1 MHRIG
6 TPWRLIGSLLG
17 LLVVGTFRAASAFA
31 VEPLF
36 DAHLH
41 YSADDAQ
48 QFSPAEIIAILDRN
62 RIMRAVV
69 TGTPAEHT
77 AALFDHAPTRIV
89 PFLGVYRSAADKADW
104 TRDDELPARVEQA
117 LERGIWRG
125 IGELHLFAD
134 DRDSPVFRRLVGI
147 ATERNLP
154 LLIHGD
160 PAVIDRLYE
169 IAADATVIWA
179 HAGAYPYPELLAGY
193 LARHPRLFVDLS
205 VRDARIAPEGRLAAD
220 WRELFL
226 AHPERFLIGVDTF
239 SVARWRAFDSVA
251 ADIRAWLAQLP
262 TDIAARL
269 ARENALTLF
278 KLNEGRAQRVI
289 QNPSLR

>member
-6 TPWRLIGSLLG
+6 TSCRFVGLLVGSLLTG
-17 LLVVGTFRAASAFA
+17 VLSVASALA

-41 YSADDAQ
+41 YSAEDAR

-62 RIMRAVV
+62 RIVRAVV

-77 AALFDHAPTRIV
+77 AVLFDHAPTRSV
-89 PFLGVYRSAADKADW
+89 PFLGVYRSTADKADW
-104 TRDDELPARVEQA
+104 TRDGGLPARVEQA
-117 LERGIWRG
+117 LESGIWRG

-134 DRDSPVFRRLVGI
+134 DRDSPVFRRLVEI
-147 ATERNLP
+147 ATERDLP

-169 IAADATVIWA
+169 IAAEATVIWA
-179 HAGAYPYPELLAGY
+179 HAGAYPYPELLADY

-205 VRDARIAPEGRLAAD
+205 VRDARIAPEGRLAEN
-220 WRELFL
+220 WRRLFL
-226 AHPERFLIGVDTF
+226 AYPERFLIGVDTF
-239 SVARWRAFDSVA
+239 SVARWRSFDSVA
-251 ADIRAWLAQLP
+251 ADIRAWLDQLP
-262 TDIAARL
+262 PDIAARL
-269 ARENALTLF
+269 ARENAMMLF
-278 KLNEGRAQRVI
+278 GPIERHSAD
-289 QNPSLR
+289 

>member
-1 MHRIG
+1 MHWIG
-6 TPWRLIGSLLG
+6 TSWSFVG
-17 LLVVGTFRAASAFA
+17 LLFAGGLWAASALA

-41 YSADDAQ
+41 YSAEDAQ
-48 QFSPAEIIAILDRN
+48 QFTPAEIIAILDRN

-77 AALFDHAPTRIV
+77 AALFKHAPTRIV
-89 PFLGVYRSAADKADW
+89 PFLGVYRSAADKTGW
-104 TRDDELPARVEQA
+104 PQDDGLPARVEQA
-117 LERGIWRG
+117 LESGIWRG

-134 DRDSPVFRRLVGI
+134 DRDSPVFRRLVEI
-147 ATERNLP
+147 ATRRDLP

-179 HAGAYPYPELLAGY
+179 HAGAYPYPELIADY

-205 VRDARIAPEGRLAAD
+205 VRDARIAPEGRLAEK
-220 WRELFL
+220 WRLLFL
-226 AHPERFLIGVDTF
+226 AHPKRFMIGVDTF
-239 SVARWRAFDSVA
+239 SVARWRAFDSVT

-262 TDIAARL
+262 PDIAAQL
-269 ARENALTLF
+269 ARENALALF
-278 KLNEGRAQRVI
+278 EPIERHS
-289 QNPSLR
+289 PD